1 VNESRIEERIRQG
14 VKKRGGRAYK
24 FVSPGLAGVPDR
36 IVLIP
41 GGKAVFVELKAPGEE
56 LRPLQEKRAKEIQA
70 LGFEFYKIDSLA
82 GVEEFIKEVFEK

>member
-1 VNESRIEERIRQG
+1 MNESRIEERIRQG